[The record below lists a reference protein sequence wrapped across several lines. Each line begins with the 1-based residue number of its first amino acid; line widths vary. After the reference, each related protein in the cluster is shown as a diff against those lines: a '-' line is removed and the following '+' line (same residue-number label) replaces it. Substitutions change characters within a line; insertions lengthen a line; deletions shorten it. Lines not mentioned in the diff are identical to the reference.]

1 MPDLFRGFGAV
12 FYKEVLHVRRDPAT
26 LFFSLVIPLLQMTV
40 LGFGIDTNIRQINTV
55 VYNADGRRESRELID
70 RLKNSD
76 TFHVSK
82 YVQNDPDMNNEIIA
96 GRCRVGIKI
105 PVDYSDRLLH
115 KMSAQVL
122 VLIDGSDSSVAGQAI
137 NVTTAIGL
145 DESLRR
151 VLQDRTS
158 FAVDMRPK
166 ILFNPDSRSPN
177 FFLPGLTAVLL
188 LNVTTF
194 LTAFS
199 IVREKERGT
208 LEQLFVTPVRPL
220 GLLLG
225 KLLPYLVIG
234 FAELCLI
241 LVFMRFVFQVPMH
254 GNVVL
259 LAFLSLPYLFV
270 SLSFGILVSSK
281 ANSQAEAMQLTFLT
295 FLPSIFF
302 SGYIFPRETMPMF
315 FYLISYLVPAS
326 YYINITRGIILR
338 GAGITHL
345 WVDGLALFAM
355 GSFLLVIAAR
365 RFQNKVIMA

>member
-1 MPDLFRGFGAV
+1 MV
-12 FYKEVLHVRRDPAT
+12 
-26 LFFSLVIPLLQMTV
+26 V

-76 TFHVSK
+76 TFHVVR
-82 YVQNDPDMNNEIIA
+82 YVETDTDLNDNIIA
-96 GRCRVGIKI
+96 GRARVGIKI

-151 VLQDRTS
+151 VLADRAA

-166 ILFNPDSRSPN
+166 LLFNPDSRSPN

-208 LEQLFVTPVRPL
+208 LEQLFVTPVRPM
-220 GLLLG
+220 GLLFG
-225 KLLPYLVIG
+225 KLLPYLGIG
-234 FAELCLI
+234 FFELCMI
-241 LVFMRFVFQVPMH
+241 LAFMRFVFQVPIH
-254 GNVVL
+254 GNVLL
-259 LAFLSLPYLFV
+259 LALLSLPYLFV
-270 SLSFGILVSSK
+270 SLSIGILVSSK
-281 ANSQAEAMQLTFLT
+281 ANSQAEAIQLAFLT

-302 SGYIFPRETMPMF
+302 SGYIFPRETMPAI
-315 FYLISYLVPAS
+315 FYVISYFIPAS

-338 GAGITHL
+338 GAGLAHL
-345 WVDGLALFAM
+345 WLDGLVLFAM
-355 GSFLLVIAAR
+355 GSLLLIVAAR
-365 RFQNKVIMA
+365 RFQKKVIMA